1 MGDALLVM
9 KEQAA
14 SGIDW
19 AAVAAIGGVV
29 VAIVALIFDGWRTRR
44 QIGVENMWR
53 LIDRFDGSGGR
64 SQRAAAASYLLEHFP
79 TPPHKDSPLVVTE
92 VLDTLELLGYLVR
105 RRTLAME
112 DVWTNFPGAI
122 QWWHVC
128 RPLIPKLRGV

>member
-29 VAIVALIFDGWRTRR
+29 VAIVALVFDGWRTRR

-53 LIDRFDGSGGR
+53 LIAEM
-64 SQRAAAASYLLEHFP
+64 RAS
-79 TPPHKDSPLVVTE
+79 S
-92 VLDTLELLGYLVR
+92 
-105 RRTLAME
+105 
-112 DVWTNFPGAI
+112 
-122 QWWHVC
+122 
-128 RPLIPKLRGV
+128 